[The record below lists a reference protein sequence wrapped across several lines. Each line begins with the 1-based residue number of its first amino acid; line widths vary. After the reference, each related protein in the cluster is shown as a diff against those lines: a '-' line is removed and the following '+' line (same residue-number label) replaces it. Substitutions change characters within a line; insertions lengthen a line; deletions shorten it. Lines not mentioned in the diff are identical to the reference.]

1 MVILI
6 TYMYEKCR
14 KTDVL
19 SFFQKREK
27 SMAKHEKEKTGFFHS
42 NVFKRTVKIVL
53 AVIITASFMMN
64 LFTFIM
70 PVVKYYGNSMSP
82 TLSDGQILI
91 VNKMA
96 EIDRGDVIAFYYN
109 NKIIVRRVI
118 ATGNSQVQIDVFGT
132 VSVNGNPLD
141 EPYVENKTL
150 GQSNLDF
157 PFNVPANSYF
167 VLGDNRD
174 VSMDSRLSEIGVV
187 TQDRLLGKVVFS
199 LSTFEEIK

>member
-1 MVILI
+1 
-6 TYMYEKCR
+6 
-14 KTDVL
+14 
-19 SFFQKREK
+19 
-27 SMAKHEKEKTGFFHS
+27 MAKHEKEKTGFFHS

-150 GQSNLDF
+150 GQSNIDF